1 MLGIQARKGSL
12 DVGCDADLTLLD
24 DELFVRRCYV
34 GGEVAWEAAAEEEQ
48 DEGGSKK
55 KRKKK

>member
-1 MLGIQARKGSL
+1 M
-12 DVGCDADLTLLD
+12 GCDADLTLLD